1 MAFLRLWRQEMRHF
15 PVHNSRAVR
24 IYRRKC
30 AADKMHRSKT
40 EPNFP
45 KKAGEHG
52 HAGPL
57 PKGRIKKTAKVC
69 VAALKWLKL
78 TVMPRRR
85 KHYG

>member
-1 MAFLRLWRQEMRHF
+1 
-15 PVHNSRAVR
+15 
-24 IYRRKC
+24 
-30 AADKMHRSKT
+30 MHRSKT